1 MTQAE
6 IRALTIERLSS
17 IPGLTVWDTRTTA
30 SEVSHLPAAI
40 VYTPR
45 ARMTSDTMPAV
56 IWEREQTLT
65 IECQFVP
72 TSDADLGNQA
82 DLVEEAVYAALIGSE
97 EWRSAW
103 EDLRSWTCETGRSAA
118 GNVRIG
124 VVEIT
129 IVGAYQVTAPD
140 PDGMV
145 DLSELR
151 ITLGSDGTVQTD
163 DPSMHLDMTA

>member
-1 MTQAE
+1 MTQSE
-6 IRALTIERLSS
+6 IRALTIARLST
-17 IPGLTVWDTRTTA
+17 IEGLTVWDTRTTA

-45 ARMTSDTMPAV
+45 ARMTSDTTPAV
-56 IWEREQTLT
+56 IWEREQTLM
-65 IECQFVP
+65 IECQFRP
-72 TSDADLGNQA
+72 ESDADLGTQA
-82 DLVEEAVYAALIGSE
+82 DLIEDAVYAALVGSE

-103 EDLRSWTCETGRSAA
+103 EDLRSWTCETGRSVA

-129 IVGAYQVTAPD
+129 IVGAYQVQAPD
-140 PDGMV
+140 PSGIV

-151 ITLGSDGTVQTD
+151 ITLGSDGTVQAD
-163 DPSMHLDMTA
+163 DPTMHLDVTA